1 MYVLFCIAG
10 KCWEETGWIQVKQSH
25 FFCVFLHY
33 SGSPG
38 FPGPKGE
45 KGLPGL
51 TGLVGPP
58 VSGGVMFWWENVSF
72 ACLVDKNFCLIFLF
86 CRQIP

>member
-1 MYVLFCIAG
+1 MKTACLIVRSLQIHVFLY
-10 KCWEETGWIQVKQSH
+10 
-25 FFCVFLHY
+25 VFLHY

-58 VSGGVMFWWENVSF
+58 VSGGVMFWWEKSVSF
-72 ACLVDKNFCLIFLF
+72 VLHDW
-86 CRQIP
+86 

>member
-1 MYVLFCIAG
+1 MFDIAA
-10 KCWEETGWIQVKQSH
+10 CPDLC
-25 FFCVFLHY
+25 FFYVFLHY

-58 VSGGVMFWWENVSF
+58 VSGGVMFWWG
-72 ACLVDKNFCLIFLF
+72 K
-86 CRQIP
+86 